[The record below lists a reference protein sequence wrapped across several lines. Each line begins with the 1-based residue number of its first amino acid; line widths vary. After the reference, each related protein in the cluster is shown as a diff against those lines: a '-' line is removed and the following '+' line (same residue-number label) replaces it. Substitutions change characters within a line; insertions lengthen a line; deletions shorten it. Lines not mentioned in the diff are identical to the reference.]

1 MLLYLDTNA
10 YIASRYRFS
19 DGNLAKLKELILLG
33 EVVLLYSSATKGE
46 VEEHIRKDVKAAIT
60 GYNRTVRKEMLSL
73 TALEKYSM
81 SEISEDEAINDV
93 LGAFDD
99 FLGLEGVKC
108 ISLNP
113 INAEELM
120 EDYFEQRP
128 PFETKKPYEFKDAIV
143 IKAIKAF
150 QKSQDEK
157 IYVVSDDEG
166 FRKAFDGN
174 DGIVAV
180 KYLTNAF
187 SIHYNNKE
195 YIEFVESAIA
205 DGELDSF
212 LSDYFGN
219 YEVDRSY
226 YGEWELND
234 KEIIELETYLLYA
247 EPNKKGCIMHLSVD
261 VYIDVDI
268 THRDEDTSF
277 YDREEG
283 RYLIEN
289 YVQWNEH
296 HRVTIEVSVECG
308 LVKDED
314 GTLCFDGMSVVKEP
328 NHLVLDL
335 DEDTMIGWDEIDSD
349 YREEPDILY
358 CSECGKVLGYRADYF
373 DYKGNPLCDHCMQTN
388 SKGEVCPGCGLK
400 YPAEF
405 MINGFCEKCSE
416 KYD

>member
-19 DGNLAKLKELILLG
+19 VGNLAKLKELILLG

-195 YIEFVESAIA
+195 YIKFVESAIA

-247 EPNKKGCIMHLSVD
+247 EPNKKG
-261 VYIDVDI
+261 
-268 THRDEDTSF
+268 
-277 YDREEG
+277 
-283 RYLIEN
+283 
-289 YVQWNEH
+289 
-296 HRVTIEVSVECG
+296 
-308 LVKDED
+308 
-314 GTLCFDGMSVVKEP
+314 
-328 NHLVLDL
+328 
-335 DEDTMIGWDEIDSD
+335 
-349 YREEPDILY
+349 
-358 CSECGKVLGYRADYF
+358 
-373 DYKGNPLCDHCMQTN
+373 
-388 SKGEVCPGCGLK
+388 
-400 YPAEF
+400 
-405 MINGFCEKCSE
+405 
-416 KYD
+416 